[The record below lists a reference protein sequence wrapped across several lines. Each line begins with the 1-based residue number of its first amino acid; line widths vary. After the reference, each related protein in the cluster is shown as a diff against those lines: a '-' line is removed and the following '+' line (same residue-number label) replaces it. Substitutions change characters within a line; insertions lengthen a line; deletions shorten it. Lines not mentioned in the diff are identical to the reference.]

1 MNENRHKLVA
11 KAIYDSIASGA
22 LIDLKLEGATGEKT
36 VGILQRFAQLMDQNE
51 CYLEVGVYRGKS
63 LLSVAKVV
71 PNRQTF
77 GIDNF
82 SQFDK
87 NGKNRQILEKQK
99 NKNHIQ
105 NCTLINADFED
116 ALENLEKYLGEKKVG
131 LYFIDGP
138 HDYRSQL
145 MCLQLALPFLSENA
159 IIVIDNSNYNHVR
172 QANRDFLFTHPE
184 YKLAF
189 EAYSRT
195 HPANL
200 KGKEL
205 EDAWKNW
212 LDGINVIFRD
222 KKNELVPMYP
232 PVLKDKTLFFN
243 DHRIHPMRNSI
254 FGYRAVKLAAVIKPF
269 KPILFFGFLAKLFIE
284 VRKRKKS
291 EIEPFLFINSH
302 SDGFPNS
309 NINPSLIS

>member
-1 MNENRHKLVA
+1 MNESRHKLIA
-11 KAIYDSIASGA
+11 KAIHDTITFDP
-22 LIDLKLEGATGEKT
+22 LIDLKLEGATGKKT
-36 VGILQRFAQLMDQNE
+36 IGILQRFAQIMEEHE

-63 LLSVAKVV
+63 LLSVAKAI
-71 PNRQTF
+71 PGRQVF

-87 NGKNRQILEKQK
+87 NGKNQQIFEERKTK
-99 NKNHIQ
+99 HCIQ

-116 ALENLEKYLGEKKVG
+116 ALENLEKHIGVKKVG

-145 MCLQLALPFLSENA
+145 MCLQLAMPFLSENA
-159 IIVIDNSNYNHVR
+159 IIVVDNSNYNHVR

-189 EAYSRT
+189 EAYSRA

-205 EDAWKNW
+205 EEAWEKW
-212 LDGINVIFRD
+212 LDGINVIVRD
-222 KKNELVPMYP
+222 KENKLTPMYP

-254 FGYRAVKLAAVIKPF
+254 FAYRGAKLAAVIKPF
-269 KPILFFGFLAKLFIE
+269 KPILFFGFLVKLFME
-284 VRKRKKS
+284 VQKRKHS
-291 EIEPFLFINSH
+291 EIEPFLFINSY
-302 SDGFPNS
+302 SNNLPDS